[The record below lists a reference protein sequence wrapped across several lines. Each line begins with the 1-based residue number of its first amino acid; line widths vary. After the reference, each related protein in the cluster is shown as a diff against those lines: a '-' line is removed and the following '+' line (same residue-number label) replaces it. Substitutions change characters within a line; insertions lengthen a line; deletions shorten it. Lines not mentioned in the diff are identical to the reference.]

1 MSQPIIERILRES
14 GMDGL
19 LDLLARRIS
28 PTDLQSLLLAVYRER
43 ASQQTPARVL
53 DQYLHNRFVRPASVD
68 PRSLVEM
75 DRVALECA
83 APAFDAVTLSPVSPF
98 GTTSALGPVDQN
110 SVVSTIRNTEVV
122 SDCTNVL
129 ALECAARRRELRK
142 GAAGAGAT
150 VRLCTSHRL
159 LRAQNYNR
167 PGLSAHFQIFA
178 LCTAGRALDGYRFEM
193 EALEEQIACYLDL
206 LMAVLD
212 IGYHVKDVRVAF
224 TDLPNRAFLE
234 CLQDKLIPTLA
245 ARFSNAKIECE
256 PNHVTAAHYYQLV
269 RFHIYA
275 RSLSGTEHELVDGGF
290 TDWTQQLLGDKK
302 ERLLISGIA
311 TERICSHFS

>member
-19 LDLLARRIS
+19 LDLLARRLP

-43 ASQQTPARVL
+43 ASHQTSAHVL
-53 DQYLHNRFVRPASVD
+53 DQYARNRFVRPASVD
-68 PRSLVEM
+68 LRALLEI

-83 APAFDAVTLSPVSPF
+83 APAFDAIALAPVSPL
-98 GTTSALGPVDQN
+98 GTASALGPVDQN

-129 ALECAARRRELRK
+129 ALECAARRRELRTR
-142 GAAGAGAT
+142 AAGAGTA

-178 LCTAGRALDGYRFEM
+178 LCTAGRAVDGYRFEM
-193 EALEEQIACYLDL
+193 EALEEQVACYLDL
-206 LMAVLD
+206 LAAVRNT
-212 IGYHVKDVRVAF
+212 GYHINEVRVAF

-234 CLQDKLIPTLA
+234 RLQDKLIPSLA
-245 ARFSNAKIECE
+245 ARFSNARIECD
-256 PNHVTAAHYYQLV
+256 PDHASAAHYYQLV
-269 RFHIYA
+269 RFHIYT
-275 RSLSGTEHELVDGGF
+275 RSLSGTEHELADGGF

-302 ERLLISGIA
+302 ERLLTSGIS
-311 TERICSHFS
+311 TERICSQFS